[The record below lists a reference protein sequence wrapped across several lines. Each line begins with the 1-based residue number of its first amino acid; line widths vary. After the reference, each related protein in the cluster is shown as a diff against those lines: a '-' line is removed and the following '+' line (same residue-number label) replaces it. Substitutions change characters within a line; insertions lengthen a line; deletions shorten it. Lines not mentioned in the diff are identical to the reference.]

1 MPAEYPLPSA
11 DPATLGFAAT
21 PLQHLD
27 RLIRQHIEEG
37 RYPGAQIALARHG
50 KLALFRSYGSGKT
63 EPRNLPAADDTL
75 FLLFSQTKV
84 LTSCAVWTLIEE
96 GKLSFM
102 DPRGSLRLLAGLDSG
117 HSAAIPPARRAPDPG
132 NDHRSGNWPGLS
144 RRHPRAGVGA
154 SRARQRHFCRRA
166 AE

>member
-1 MPAEYPLPSA
+1 MPVEYPLPA
-11 DPATLGFAAT
+11 AAPASLGFAAT

-27 RLIRQHIEEG
+27 RLIRHHIEEG

-50 KLALFRSYGSGKT
+50 KLALFRTYGNAKT
-63 EPRNLPAADDTL
+63 EARRLAAMDDTL

-102 DPRGSLRLLAGLDSG
+102 DRIADHLPEFAQRGKGEITL
-117 HSAAIPPARRAPDPG
+117 
-132 NDHRSGNWPGLS
+132 
-144 RRHPRAGVGA
+144 HPVM
-154 SRARQRHFCRRA
+154 
-166 AE
+166 

>member
-1 MPAEYPLPSA
+1 MPDTYPLPSA
-11 DPATLGFAAT
+11 DPVDLGFAPA

-27 RLIRQHIEEG
+27 RLIRRHIEEG

-50 KLALFRSYGSGKT
+50 KLALFRSYGDAKI
-63 EPRNLPAADDTL
+63 EPRNSPATDDTL

-102 DPRGSLRLLAGLDSG
+102 DRIADHLPEFPNRGKGEILLHPGSTHQGGFPSG
-117 HSAAIPPARRAPDPG
+117 DVTKATWT
-132 NDHRSGNWPGLS
+132 DHTRML
-144 RRHPRAGVGA
+144 
-154 SRARQRHFCRRA
+154 
-166 AE
+166 AEVCDF